1 MPAIITN
8 KFRINNAE
16 QFLESFSEETGILA
30 GNAPSVFLGE
40 RYYLGLG
47 RPQAF
52 ATQTRGDSRTENQG
66 TDSAPITPS
75 DSVVEEFN
83 TFDDLLA
90 VKKIQ
95 PSDVS
100 YVIPRRNWIANTVY
114 DYYRHDYGNRI
125 ANLTGSG
132 TTIQTSNSGAT
143 TLFDTNFYVL
153 NSERNVYKCIDNNN
167 NAPSTSE
174 PVGTDTTIV
183 TRPDNYKWKYMYSL
197 SALQQ
202 SNFLSTDF
210 MAVATNSTVS
220 SAAINGAINNVKIKS
235 VGSGGTNGTFTNIP
249 IRGDGTGGLISVTVA
264 GGVITSLIVS
274 NEGTGYTIAYI
285 RNEDIVTAG
294 STGLIDAELD
304 CIIEP
309 KGGHGFNAVSELG
322 GFFVMLNVSLEG
334 TELANTGDFTTE
346 NDFRRIILIRNPF
359 SGNVIA
365 TASTLRATKAI
376 RFAASPTPGTFTVDE
391 EINQA
396 TTGAVGKVVE
406 YDSTNRILHYI
417 QTRFNDEGISSLGN
431 RTAFSGANVIT
442 GQTSGATGTPSA
454 VASETADQITFTS
467 GYKDTELDRHKGD
480 VLYIENR
487 APIARAADQTEN
499 IKLVIEF

>member
-16 QFLESFSEETGILA
+16 QFSESFSEASPEI
-30 GNAPSVFLGE
+30 
-40 RYYLGLG
+40 YYLGIG

-52 ATQTRGDSRTENQG
+52 ATQTRGDLRTDNQG
-66 TDSAPITPS
+66 TDSATITPT
-75 DSVVEEFN
+75 DSVIEEFN

-90 VKKIQ
+90 VKKITT
-95 PSDVS
+95 SDTS
-100 YVIPRRNWIANTVY
+100 FVIPRRNWTTTTVY

-125 ANLTGSG
+125 TD
-132 TTIQTSNSGAT
+132 TTTTQTANSGAT
-143 TLFDTNFYVL
+143 TLFDSTFYVL
-153 NSERNVYKCIDNNN
+153 TAARNVYKCLDNNS
-167 NAPSTSE
+167 NAASTEEPTGTSTSIL
-174 PVGTDTTIV
+174 TTS
-183 TRPDNYKWKYMYSL
+183 DSYKWKYMYTL
-197 SALQQ
+197 SATQQ
-202 SNFLSTDF
+202 ANFLSTDF

-220 SAAINGAINNVKIKS
+220 SAAVDGAISNVKIKS
-235 VGSGGTNGTFTNIP
+235 AGSGGTNGTFTNIP
-249 IRGDGTGGLISVTVA
+249 IRGDGSSGTISVTVS
-264 GGVITSLIVS
+264 GSIITSLTIT
-274 NEGTGYTIAYI
+274 NAGTGYTIAYI
-285 RNEDIVTAG
+285 RNADIVSAG
-294 STGLIDAELD
+294 STSLTGAEIDV
-304 CIIEP
+304 IISP

-334 TELANTGDFTTE
+334 TESSNTGDFTTG
-346 NDFRRIILIRNPF
+346 NDFRRIVLIKNPF
-359 SGNVIA
+359 SGGSA
-365 TASTLRATKAI
+365 ASASTLRGTKAV
-376 RFAASPTPGTFTVDE
+376 RFAASPAPGTFVADE

-406 YDSTNRILHYI
+406 WDATNRILHYI

-442 GQTSGATGTPSA
+442 GQTSAATGTPSA
-454 VASETADQITFTS
+454 TASETADQITFTS

-487 APIARAADQTEN
+487 APITRASDQTEN